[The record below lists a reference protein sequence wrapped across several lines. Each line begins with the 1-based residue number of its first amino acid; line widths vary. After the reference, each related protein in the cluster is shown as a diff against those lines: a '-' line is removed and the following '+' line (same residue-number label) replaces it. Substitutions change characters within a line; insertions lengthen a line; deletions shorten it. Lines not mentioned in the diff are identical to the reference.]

1 MKRLMWSSLLLL
13 FTWGLNAQANAIDSY
28 FQEYVEDEQFTVVYI
43 SPRVFQFV
51 DDLTSKDGIELDD
64 DEAQALIDVASD
76 MRGLRIL
83 STDITPTK
91 YYEEAISKIDTK
103 LYETLIT
110 IRDRDGSR
118 TELLLRENIDGKLEE
133 LLFLS
138 HGDEEF
144 TLMSF
149 VGDLDLNKVMKLADE
164 MEDNKE

>member
-1 MKRLMWSSLLLL
+1 MKRFMWSSLLLL
-13 FTWGLNAQANAIDSY
+13 FTWGLSAQANAIDSY

-43 SPRVFQFV
+43 SPRVFKFV
-51 DDLTSKDGIELDD
+51 DDLTRDGLELDD
-64 DEAQALIDVASD
+64 EEAKAFVDVAAD

-83 STDITPTK
+83 STDVTPTK
-91 YYEEAISKIDTK
+91 YYEEAVAKIDTK

-110 IRDRDGSR
+110 IRDRDGGH
-118 TELLLRENIDGKLEE
+118 TELLLRENTDGKLEE

-164 MEDNKE
+164 MVEENR